1 MRNTHFPQNPF
12 KIELNKNK
20 DEIILLNPLEIV
32 KGLISDYDSQPRIS
46 LTAQINNNDCLQ
58 SFPLSGNVMFLE
70 QDWLTLTG
78 LLLHTD
84 EEFSICSFI

>member
-32 KGLISDYDSQPRIS
+32 KGLISDYDSLPPSARAVRLPHRGAQVHRQPREVGRIEKRKMHHVPGGGAVS
-46 LTAQINNNDCLQ
+46 
-58 SFPLSGNVMFLE
+58 
-70 QDWLTLTG
+70 
-78 LLLHTD
+78 
-84 EEFSICSFI
+84 